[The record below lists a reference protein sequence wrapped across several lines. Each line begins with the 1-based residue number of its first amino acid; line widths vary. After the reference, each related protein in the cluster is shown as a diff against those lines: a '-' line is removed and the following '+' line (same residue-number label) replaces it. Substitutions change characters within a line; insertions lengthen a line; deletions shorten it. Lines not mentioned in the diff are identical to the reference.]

1 MKKATYFGL
10 SGKATS
16 AAHDEHLYRIQHIS
30 SNVDCKAP
38 SLPLSAP
45 LARRLAQNRRRR
57 PRSAG
62 KRRKP
67 SKYSVAMQNQRML
80 MMEAEAKED
89 SLGGAQLEPRL
100 QIVPLNQN
108 RAFFEDAPRAL
119 NGQLQIKES
128 VLSARRRLKKGSD
141 TASTPAVSKFAYEK
155 LKTEKRQQE
164 LSEKIQ
170 LFGMNGLE
178 VSLRTLKI
186 YDNFVKMLS
195 TIPQENRVNILQ
207 MTIADANLPP
217 DDDSSS

>member
-1 MKKATYFGL
+1 
-10 SGKATS
+10 
-16 AAHDEHLYRIQHIS
+16 
-30 SNVDCKAP
+30 
-38 SLPLSAP
+38 
-45 LARRLAQNRRRR
+45 
-57 PRSAG
+57 
-62 KRRKP
+62 
-67 SKYSVAMQNQRML
+67 MQNQRML

>member
-1 MKKATYFGL
+1 
-10 SGKATS
+10 
-16 AAHDEHLYRIQHIS
+16 
-30 SNVDCKAP
+30 
-38 SLPLSAP
+38 
-45 LARRLAQNRRRR
+45 
-57 PRSAG
+57 
-62 KRRKP
+62 
-67 SKYSVAMQNQRML
+67 
-80 MMEAEAKED
+80 MEAEAKED
-89 SLGGAQLEPRL
+89 SVCGAQMEPQRL
-100 QIVPLNQN
+100 QIVPLHQN

-141 TASTPAVSKFAYEK
+141 TASTPAVSRFAYEK

-178 VSLRTLKI
+178 GSLRTLKT

-207 MTIADANLPP
+207 MTIADANLPS
-217 DDDSSS
+217 DDDISS